1 MWRAR
6 SADIILAVNHMPEID
21 MRNNPW
27 NAGIPMD
34 AATVARDIYL
44 LLAIFSASKEICLRR
59 KDGND
64 EGSVYG
70 YSIRGFE
77 LTEVGRLLV
86 SLAATCRNDWDFRSQ
101 SIDDAL
107 TACAESPE
115 VGVLVNDLA
124 HPRTSSLLVRDSWH
138 KILHCH
144 TMNFQRSEGPSM
156 YSGYLE
162 PYVHLYGAYQGKNRK
177 ASIDIYRWCEVVH
190 ALT

>member
-1 MWRAR
+1 
-6 SADIILAVNHMPEID
+6 MPEID

-27 NAGIPMD
+27 NPGIPMNS
-34 AATVARDIYL
+34 TNIARDIYL
-44 LLAIFSASKEICLRR
+44 LLAIFSASKEICSRR
-59 KDGND
+59 SDEND

-77 LTEVGRLLV
+77 LPEVGRLLV
-86 SLAATCRNDWDFRSQ
+86 SLAASCRNDWDSRSQ

-107 TACAESPE
+107 KDCGQSPS
-115 VGVLVNDLA
+115 VGTLKKDITK
-124 HPRTSSLLVRDSWH
+124 PSKTTSLLIRESWN

-144 TMNFQRSEGPSM
+144 TMNFQRSDGTSV

-162 PYVHLYGAYQGKNRK
+162 PYVHLYGERNAKEWK
-177 ASIDIYRWCEVVH
+177 ASIDIYRFCEVVH